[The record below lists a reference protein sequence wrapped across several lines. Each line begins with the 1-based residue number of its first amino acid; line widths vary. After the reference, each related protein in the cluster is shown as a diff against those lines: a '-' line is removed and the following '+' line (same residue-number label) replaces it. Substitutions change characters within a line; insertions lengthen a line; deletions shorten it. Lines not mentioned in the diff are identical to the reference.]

1 MNYSIFEIA
10 DILHAGSESRLWR
23 DDTITALLTDSRTLT
38 YPSTSLF
45 FAIRTDSNDGHRYI
59 RQLHAQGVRNFVVE
73 RKPEDMPEMEANIIV
88 VENTVKALQQLAIYH
103 RHRFDIPVIGITG
116 SRGKTIVKEWLYQ
129 LLRDDYN
136 IVRSPRSY
144 NSQIGVPLSI
154 WDIDENTDL
163 AIIEAG
169 ISHPDEMELLEEIIS
184 PTITVM
190 TNIGQE
196 HKEGFSS
203 LEGKCGEK
211 LRLSRHSDYVIF
223 DGDDPVV
230 CNAIIGLSFG
240 RQEISWSRVNTD
252 APLFISS
259 ITRKDGWTTIHFT
272 YLLYGGTIRIPFTAV
287 ADVDNAIVCLA
298 VLLCLREPLE
308 TMPARFARLTPT
320 GTRMDVTDGVNDC
333 QLIYDT
339 YTSDYLSL
347 LPAIDFMSRRD
358 TALRTRT
365 VVLSDVLPESIPEK
379 EVYEKISELLQL
391 RRIDRLI
398 GVGPRISAYRDLFP
412 MRTCFFAST
421 EEFMASMSPSDFSK
435 ELILLKGAPEF
446 AFSRIEEMLEARQHE
461 TVLEVNLDALVYN
474 FNFYRSHLRPD
485 TKIVC
490 MLKAFGYGAGSY
502 ELAKTLQKQ
511 GAAYIA
517 VAAHDEGA
525 ALREAGI
532 TMPIMVLNPKV
543 VNYKTLFDNKLEP
556 EIFSFEMLKEIVREA
571 EKFHIKD
578 YPIHVKIDSGMH
590 RLGFLYEELP
600 ELIELI
606 RSQDYVRPMSIFSHL
621 ATADDLENDDYA
633 RRQLDYF
640 DRCSR
645 LFLEAFD
652 YPILRHVLNTDG
664 VLRFPEYQ
672 YEMVR
677 VGIGL
682 YGVPTL
688 GKGYDDNLHTV
699 SSLRSV
705 IIQIREWE
713 QGATVGYGRKG
724 VLQRRSRIA
733 TIPVGYA
740 DGLDRRLGCGRGE
753 VVVNGKRV
761 PTVGNIC
768 MDLFMADVTDV
779 DCHVGDK
786 VEIFGDAMPVTEV
799 ASRMGTIPYEVLASV
814 SSRVK
819 RIYYSE

>member
-1 MNYSIFEIA
+1 MCF
-10 DILHAGSESRLWR
+10 
-23 DDTITALLTDSRTLT
+23 
-38 YPSTSLF
+38 
-45 FAIRTDSNDGHRYI
+45 
-59 RQLHAQGVRNFVVE
+59 
-73 RKPEDMPEMEANIIV
+73 RKV
-88 VENTVKALQQLAIYH
+88 FLK
-103 RHRFDIPVIGITG
+103 
-116 SRGKTIVKEWLYQ
+116 K
-129 LLRDDYN
+129 
-136 IVRSPRSY
+136 
-144 NSQIGVPLSI
+144 
-154 WDIDENTDL
+154 
-163 AIIEAG
+163 
-169 ISHPDEMELLEEIIS
+169 
-184 PTITVM
+184 
-190 TNIGQE
+190 
-196 HKEGFSS
+196 
-203 LEGKCGEK
+203 
-211 LRLSRHSDYVIF
+211 
-223 DGDDPVV
+223 
-230 CNAIIGLSFG
+230 
-240 RQEISWSRVNTD
+240 
-252 APLFISS
+252 
-259 ITRKDGWTTIHFT
+259 
-272 YLLYGGTIRIPFTAV
+272 
-287 ADVDNAIVCLA
+287 
-298 VLLCLREPLE
+298 
-308 TMPARFARLTPT
+308 
-320 GTRMDVTDGVNDC
+320 
-333 QLIYDT
+333 
-339 YTSDYLSL
+339 
-347 LPAIDFMSRRD
+347 
-358 TALRTRT
+358 
-365 VVLSDVLPESIPEK
+365 
-379 EVYEKISELLQL
+379 VYEKISELLQL

-606 RSQDYVRPMSIFSHL
+606 RSQGYVRPMSIFSHL

-677 VGIGL
+677 WASDCTEFRHWAKATMIICIRCLRCARSSSKYASGNKAQPSVMG
-682 YGVPTL
+682 
-688 GKGYDDNLHTV
+688 GKASCN
-699 SSLRSV
+699 
-705 IIQIREWE
+705 
-713 QGATVGYGRKG
+713 AGR
-724 VLQRRSRIA
+724 
-733 TIPVGYA
+733 
-740 DGLDRRLGCGRGE
+740 
-753 VVVNGKRV
+753 
-761 PTVGNIC
+761 
-768 MDLFMADVTDV
+768 
-779 DCHVGDK
+779 
-786 VEIFGDAMPVTEV
+786 
-799 ASRMGTIPYEVLASV
+799 ASRRFRWDMPTGWTGGSDAGAEKWS
-814 SSRVK
+814 
-819 RIYYSE
+819 

>member
-1 MNYSIFEIA
+1 M
-10 DILHAGSESRLWR
+10 
-23 DDTITALLTDSRTLT
+23 
-38 YPSTSLF
+38 
-45 FAIRTDSNDGHRYI
+45 
-59 RQLHAQGVRNFVVE
+59 
-73 RKPEDMPEMEANIIV
+73 
-88 VENTVKALQQLAIYH
+88 
-103 RHRFDIPVIGITG
+103 
-116 SRGKTIVKEWLYQ
+116 
-129 LLRDDYN
+129 
-136 IVRSPRSY
+136 
-144 NSQIGVPLSI
+144 
-154 WDIDENTDL
+154 
-163 AIIEAG
+163 
-169 ISHPDEMELLEEIIS
+169 
-184 PTITVM
+184 
-190 TNIGQE
+190 
-196 HKEGFSS
+196 
-203 LEGKCGEK
+203 
-211 LRLSRHSDYVIF
+211 
-223 DGDDPVV
+223 
-230 CNAIIGLSFG
+230 
-240 RQEISWSRVNTD
+240 
-252 APLFISS
+252 
-259 ITRKDGWTTIHFT
+259 
-272 YLLYGGTIRIPFTAV
+272 
-287 ADVDNAIVCLA
+287 
-298 VLLCLREPLE
+298 
-308 TMPARFARLTPT
+308 
-320 GTRMDVTDGVNDC
+320 
-333 QLIYDT
+333 
-339 YTSDYLSL
+339 
-347 LPAIDFMSRRD
+347 
-358 TALRTRT
+358 
-365 VVLSDVLPESIPEK
+365 
-379 EVYEKISELLQL
+379 
-391 RRIDRLI
+391 
-398 GVGPRISAYRDLFP
+398 
-412 MRTCFFAST
+412 
-421 EEFMASMSPSDFSK
+421 
-435 ELILLKGAPEF
+435 
-446 AFSRIEEMLEARQHE
+446 
-461 TVLEVNLDALVYN
+461 
-474 FNFYRSHLRPD
+474 
-485 TKIVC
+485 
-490 MLKAFGYGAGSY
+490 
-502 ELAKTLQKQ
+502 
-511 GAAYIA
+511 
-517 VAAHDEGA
+517 
-525 ALREAGI
+525 
-532 TMPIMVLNPKV
+532 
-543 VNYKTLFDNKLEP
+543 
-556 EIFSFEMLKEIVREA
+556 
-571 EKFHIKD
+571 
-578 YPIHVKIDSGMH
+578 
-590 RLGFLYEELP
+590 
-600 ELIELI
+600 IELI